1 MIDDTQTGDKYIQ
14 RVSEHLLGD
23 STPCMLQGR
32 WESQSSCC
40 CLSVV
45 VFYHTY
51 GWFYWHFFNF
61 KEDPLMH
68 GWRVNR
74 PQMGVVINIM
84 CSPLWRGPIFTRC
97 LPYGPPFEVYH
108 STINSILQRAALLNT
123 AAEHLKH
130 YAHHGS
136 RVCLLNSTRLQSGMG
151 RALLHTGH
159 TCCSSSNTQSLVF
172 GLRF

>member
-1 MIDDTQTGDKYIQ
+1 
-14 RVSEHLLGD
+14 
-23 STPCMLQGR
+23 
-32 WESQSSCC
+32 
-40 CLSVV
+40 
-45 VFYHTY
+45 
-51 GWFYWHFFNF
+51 
-61 KEDPLMH
+61 MH

-108 STINSILQRAALLNT
+108 STINSILQRAALLNA

-136 RVCLLNSTRLQSGMG
+136 RVCLLNSRSLQSGMG

-159 TCCSSSNTQSLVF
+159 TCCASSKTLSLVCGLCFYRRSLLSF
-172 GLRF
+172 GGCSGRQGLYAHIKIWWMKIWNKNLKMLSFIPEKFLDQEGL